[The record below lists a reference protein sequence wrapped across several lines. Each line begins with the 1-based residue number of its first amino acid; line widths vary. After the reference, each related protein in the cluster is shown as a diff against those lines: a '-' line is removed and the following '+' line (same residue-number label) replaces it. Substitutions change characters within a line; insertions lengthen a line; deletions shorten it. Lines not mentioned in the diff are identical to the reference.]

1 MKGKIFRSVMAVA
14 IAVFAASVIII
25 MGVLYQYFTAVQ
37 KNDLSEQLELASAG
51 VEYAGEDYF
60 SELDFGEYR
69 ITWVDSEGN
78 VLFDS
83 ADRAG
88 ELENHGDRPE
98 IIDALKNGYGESTR
112 YSTTLSERTVYAA
125 KRLKDGTVLRISS
138 EYYTM
143 LTISIS
149 MLRPILV
156 VLLIAMIIAALLANR
171 LSKHIVKPLLE
182 IDPDNPSEGDC
193 YEEITPILKRL
204 ESQHRKINE
213 QLEELN
219 RRRTEFETITGS
231 MNEGL
236 VLLSGSGV
244 ILSINPAAQKIFGA
258 DDSAAGRNF
267 LEVDRSRD
275 ISETAEKAGEC
286 GHGESI
292 IDRGGRK
299 YQLDITKISGE
310 EGSGLVMLIFDVT
323 ERITGEQERREFTAN
338 VSHELKTPLQSIM
351 GSAELLEN
359 GLVKQADVPKFLGR
373 IRSES
378 ARLVTL
384 IDDIIRLSR
393 LEEQQ
398 EQVLET
404 VDLKSCAADNINI
417 LTDAAEKKNVA
428 ITLSGDDAVI
438 YSSARL
444 CGEIIY
450 NLIDNAVKYNKVG
463 GSVDISIKDCGDHA
477 VLVVSDTGIGIPEED
492 LGRIFERFY
501 RADKSRSKER
511 GGTGLGLSIVKHAVM
526 RLGGEVSVKSRQDVG
541 TSITVKFP
549 KNNL

>member
-14 IAVFAASVIII
+14 VAVFAASVVII

-37 KNDLSEQLELASAG
+37 KHGLSDQLELASTG

-60 SELDFGEYR
+60 SELEFDEYR
-69 ITWVDSEGN
+69 LTWVDSDGN

-83 ADRAG
+83 SAKDDG
-88 ELENHGDRPE
+88 YENHSDRPE
-98 IIDALKNGYGESTR
+98 IIDALNSGYGESTR
-112 YSTTLSERTVYAA
+112 YSETLSERTVYAA
-125 KRLKDGTVLRISS
+125 KRLSDGTVLRISS

-143 LTISIS
+143 LTICIS
-149 MLRPILV
+149 MFRPILV

-182 IDPDNPSEGDC
+182 IDPDDPSESDC

-213 QLEELN
+213 QLDELD
-219 RRRTEFETITGS
+219 RRRNEFETITGS

-244 ILSINPAAQKIFGA
+244 ILSINPAAKRIFGA

-275 ISETAEKAGEC
+275 ITETADKAVEC

-310 EGSGLVMLIFDVT
+310 DGSGLVMLIFDVT

-393 LEEQQ
+393 LEEEQ
-398 EQVLET
+398 ELLLET
-404 VDLKSCAADNINI
+404 VDIKTCAADNINI
-417 LTDAAEKKNVA
+417 LSDAAEKKNVTL
-428 ITLSGDDAVI
+428 TLSGDSAVI
-438 YSSARL
+438 HSSGRL
-444 CGEIIY
+444 CSEIIY
-450 NLIDNAVKYNKVG
+450 NLIDNAVKYNKTG
-463 GSVDISIKDCGDHA
+463 GSVDITVNDCGTY
-477 VLVVSDTGIGIPEED
+477 VLLTVSDTGIGIPEED
-492 LGRIFERFY
+492 QGRIFERFY

-526 RLGGEVSVKSRQDVG
+526 RLGGEVFVKSRQDVG
-541 TSITVKFP
+541 TTMTVKFP
-549 KNNL
+549 KS